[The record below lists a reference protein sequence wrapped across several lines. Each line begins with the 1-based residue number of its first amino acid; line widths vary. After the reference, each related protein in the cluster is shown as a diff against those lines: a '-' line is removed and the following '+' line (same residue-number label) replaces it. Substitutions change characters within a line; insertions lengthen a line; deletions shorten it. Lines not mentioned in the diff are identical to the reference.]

1 MHAGQDHADHRR
13 QALISYRISED
24 SRAHHGAIASTVSR
38 FRCHHRDPIRGPGL
52 LLPGT
57 TRLHFMGAAPPLSKV
72 QSVDQRMRL
81 ECGVGFRQKATSTG
95 TDDCIM
101 KLLVR

>member
-1 MHAGQDHADHRR
+1 LGAGFD
-13 QALISYRISED
+13 LKRIGL
-24 SRAHHGAIASTVSR
+24 RAV
-38 FRCHHRDPIRGPGL
+38 RGTG
-52 LLPGT
+52 
-57 TRLHFMGAAPPLSKV
+57 K
-72 QSVDQRMRL
+72 SVDQRMRL